1 MQVKVL
7 RYEERGIEV
16 QSNVKVV
23 YYILG
28 IACLPFNYF
37 GGRVTIAS
45 YKSGFLKLDCADN
58 HCA

>member
-1 MQVKVL
+1 ML

-28 IACLPFNYF
+28 IACLPINYF
-37 GGRVTIAS
+37 GNRVTLAN
-45 YKSGFLKLDCADN
+45 YKSGLPKPDCVDN
-58 HCA
+58 QCA